1 MGATIENMAVE
12 SNYYGSIFVRDR
24 LAITVT
30 VSLVVIAA
38 VCWIASYYLMPF
50 MMMSSNSA
58 GMGMTNG
65 VAAIV
70 GSTFS
75 LSSVLFFDLLWVIGM
90 AAMMFPAMIPV
101 MLFYNKVAV
110 NAEEHPKVARIL
122 GTPVFLIGYLAM
134 YAVLGIGAYIAIF
147 FALMASSTFSW
158 LAVVAIA
165 APSAVLIVTGIY
177 QFSSLKNRCLSHCIS
192 PIGFF
197 AVHSKRGISGAA
209 QMGFH
214 HGVFCVGCCW
224 AFMLVMLGVAAMS
237 LPAMAILSGVI
248 AVEKIVAR
256 GSVWYNRAIGAGF
269 IVFGVAI
276 WFIPGL
282 LSMI

>member
-1 MGATIENMAVE
+1 MAVE

-134 YAVLGIGAYIAIF
+134 YAVLGIGAVHCYFLCIDGIF
-147 FALMASSTFSW
+147 HIF
-158 LAVVAIA
+158 LAGSCSDCCAERSVDRYGNL
-165 APSAVLIVTGIY
+165 SVLFPEEPVPFT
-177 QFSSLKNRCLSHCIS
+177 LHLSHWIFRGAFEARYFGS
-192 PIGFF
+192 GSDGFPSWSF
-197 AVHSKRGISGAA
+197 LRG
-209 QMGFH
+209 
-214 HGVFCVGCCW
+214 
-224 AFMLVMLGVAAMS
+224 LLLGVHAGDVGRGCDES
-237 LPAMAILSGVI
+237 TSYGDPVGSNCSG
-248 AVEKIVAR
+248 KN
-256 GSVWYNRAIGAGF
+256 YRAGIC
-269 IVFGVAI
+269 VV
-276 WFIPGL
+276 
-282 LSMI
+282 